1 MGGAAEDQL
10 LSFEEISKHNKKFD
24 CWIIISGKV
33 YDVTPFLDDH
43 PGGDEILLMATAK
56 DATDDFDDVNHSEE
70 AVGMLKSYHIGNVD
84 TSTLPGKHQYNQTA
98 ADGSAQKRKSA
109 PKSLEVFQ
117 FLVPLLIVGIAY
129 ALYHYSREN

>member
-1 MGGAAEDQL
+1 M
-10 LSFEEISKHNKKFD
+10 
-24 CWIIISGKV
+24 

-84 TSTLPGKHQYNQTA
+84 TSTLPGKHNQTS

-109 PKSLEVFQ
+109 PKSLEIFQ

-129 ALYHYSREN
+129 ALYHFSQEN

>member
-1 MGGAAEDQL
+1 MHSQ
-10 LSFEEISKHNKKFD
+10 
-24 CWIIISGKV
+24 
-33 YDVTPFLDDH
+33 
-43 PGGDEILLMATAK
+43 ILFIYMCNCSAK